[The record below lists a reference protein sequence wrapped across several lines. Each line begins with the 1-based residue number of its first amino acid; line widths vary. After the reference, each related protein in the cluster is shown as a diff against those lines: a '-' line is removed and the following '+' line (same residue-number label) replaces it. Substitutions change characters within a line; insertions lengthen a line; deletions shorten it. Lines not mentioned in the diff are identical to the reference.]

1 MRSSLLSIAA
11 LLLGVASA
19 APADPK
25 PAAAAVPKPDA
36 DGKYWIH
43 GKGISAAFVPYGAS
57 ISDLLIKDKNG
68 VVRDIVTGFD
78 NATHY
83 TLDKAHAH
91 FGGVPGR
98 YANRIKNSTFEI
110 DGVKYKVAANDNKTP
125 EHPEGLN
132 TLHGGPD
139 GWDWRNFTVSAYT
152 NSSITFSIVDPDGKE
167 GFPGEVVSFITYSLG
182 DMTWDFKM
190 VAIATTKK
198 TPIMLTNHAYFNL
211 DGFANDQTSLA
222 LNHTFHLPY
231 SGQRVDVDDI
241 LIPTGDILANKKGSV
256 NDFWSKP
263 KQIGTSFNDPEMP
276 NNCGAGCVGYGKHPP
291 PLQPL
296 DAKLTCCR
304 QLLAR
309 QPRAKRPLRLAQG
322 RLRRQPVVGVVG
334 HQARHLLG
342 PGGLPDVHVQLPG
355 RHHAAQ
361 EVAGLQGQ
369 RQVPPN
375 HPQVRL
381 HRARGPGLD
390 RRHQPAP
397 VGPRQ
402 QADL

>member
-1 MRSSLLSIAA
+1 MRSSRSSLLSIAA
-11 LLLGVASA
+11 LLLGVVSA

-125 EHPEGLN
+125 EYPQGLN

-211 DGFANDQTSLA
+211 DGFANDQTNLA
-222 LNHTFHLPY
+222 LNHTFYLPY

-276 NNCGAGCVGYGKHPP
+276 NNCGAGCVGYGKHPLP
-291 PLQPL
+291 P
-296 DAKLTCCR
+296 
-304 QLLAR
+304 
-309 QPRAKRPLRLAQG
+309 
-322 RLRRQPVVGVVG
+322 V
-334 HQARHLLG
+334 
-342 PGGLPDVHVQLPG
+342 
-355 RHHAAQ
+355 
-361 EVAGLQGQ
+361 
-369 RQVPPN
+369 
-375 HPQVRL
+375 
-381 HRARGPGLD
+381 
-390 RRHQPAP
+390 
-397 VGPRQ
+397 
-402 QADL
+402 

>member
-11 LLLGVASA
+11 LLLGVVSA

-276 NNCGAGCVGYGKHPP
+276 NNCGAGCVGYGEHPFAPP
-291 PLQPL
+291 PY
-296 DAKLTCCR
+296 K
-304 QLLAR
+304 
-309 QPRAKRPLRLAQG
+309 
-322 RLRRQPVVGVVG
+322 
-334 HQARHLLG
+334 H
-342 PGGLPDVHVQLPG
+342 
-355 RHHAAQ
+355 
-361 EVAGLQGQ
+361 
-369 RQVPPN
+369 
-375 HPQVRL
+375 
-381 HRARGPGLD
+381 
-390 RRHQPAP
+390 
-397 VGPRQ
+397 
-402 QADL
+402 